1 MILAGVVASSAGG
14 FVATGGNITFDA
26 NGFRHHYFSSSGTLN
41 VSGPGAIKV
50 IAQHG
55 GESGGSWRAPNSDE
69 GLSGAGGL
77 SGLTD
82 YYDGTV
88 SGNIAV
94 VVGGAASPSAAGVN
108 TQSNFTRVP
117 RRAGGTPW
125 RVAKAGSF
133 CVSVCCDN
141 WGCYCCW
148 FGFTWSLNQ
157 SATAGT
163 AGPQHSA
170 ISTVYSGAFQQYS
183 FTTNAAGGGG
193 AGGLEFLN
201 TNQSWQQAWSTSG
214 GADGGGQ
221 GGDYSNGQSG
231 GANSGG
237 GGGGAQAYA
246 NSNGI
251 SGTNPGLGG
260 SGYVII
266 SYPI

>member
-1 MILAGVVASSAGG
+1 MILSGVVASSAGG
-14 FVATGGNITFDA
+14 LIATGGNITFDA
-26 NGFRHHYFSSSGTLN
+26 NGYRHHYFSSSGTLN
-41 VSGPGAIKV
+41 VSGAGVVKV

-55 GESGGSWRAPNSDE
+55 GESGGNWSEPGNA
-69 GLSGAGGL
+69 LSGAGGL
-77 SGLTD
+77 SGLTE

-88 SGNIAV
+88 SGNITV
-94 VVGGAASPSAAGVN
+94 VVGGAASASSASVG
-108 TQSNFTRVP
+108 TQSNLIQVP
-117 RRAGGTPW
+117 KRAGGTPW
-125 RVAKAGSF
+125 RVGKADSF

-141 WGCYCCW
+141 WGCFCCW
-148 FGFTWSLNQ
+148 YGWTWSLNQ

-183 FTTNAAGGGG
+183 FTTNAGGGGG

-201 TNQSWQQAWSTSG
+201 TNQSWQQASPTSG

-221 GGDYSNGQSG
+221 GGGYSNGQSG

-237 GGGGAQAYA
+237 GGGGAQAYV
-246 NSNGI
+246 NSNGA
-251 SGTNPGLGG
+251 SGTNPGPGG
-260 SGYVII
+260 SGYVIV